1 MTSPA
6 GSVATN
12 DGRYY
17 ERNGERFLSVT
28 NVLDKALSKPA
39 LVPWAVKLTAEK
51 AQQCL
56 DYTVA
61 HGGKLPPRKKVQR
74 IRKGQPVMLE
84 VDHDVYWKGEHTRVK
99 DASADRGTLIHDWAE
114 HWVLG
119 HEPDPPAGLEQECLG
134 IIKAFERY
142 EIEPLVAEATV
153 YNRTFRYAGTGDLF
167 AKIGAWGGV
176 VAMLDYKTGK
186 NAWPETALQLAAY
199 RNGEFIGLPD
209 GTDVP
214 VPETQAGG
222 VLHVDFG
229 TTTLIP
235 YRCGAREF
243 EVFKNAVEVAYWA
256 VEEKGTVMNHHAIL
270 SA

>member
-1 MTSPA
+1 LTSPL
-6 GSVATN
+6 GSVATS

-17 ERNGERFLSVT
+17 ERDGERYLSVT

-56 DYTVA
+56 DYTLKN
-61 HGGKLPPRKKVQR
+61 GKLPPKREVQR

-84 VDHDVYWKGEHTRVK
+84 VEHDVYWKSEHVRVK

-114 HWVLG
+114 QWVLG
-119 HEPDPPAGLEQECLG
+119 AEPDPPEGLEQECIG
-134 IIKAFERY
+134 IMRAFEKY
-142 EIEPLVAEATV
+142 GIEAEVAECTV
-153 YNRTFRYAGTGDLF
+153 YNKAHRYAGTADLI
-167 AKIGAWGGV
+167 ATVGAYGG
-176 VAMLDYKTGK
+176 ARFLLDYKTGK

-199 RNGEFIGLPD
+199 RFGEFIGLPD
-209 GTDVP
+209 GEDVA
-214 VPETQAGG
+214 VPETQGGG

-235 YRCGAREF
+235 YRCGFDEF
-243 EVFKNAVEVAYWA
+243 EVFTHAAKVAYWA
-256 VEEKGTVMNHHAIL
+256 VEESKNVMNIPGIL